1 MHISTSPLG
10 RDRLSSCL
18 FPPKKMAKQHPDAPK
33 QFGIRISDETMELV
47 SSIQEFR
54 LRTSQS
60 ATLASIVEDAINH
73 YYERLVEE
81 GAIDDK

>member
-1 MHISTSPLG
+1 
-10 RDRLSSCL
+10 
-18 FPPKKMAKQHPDAPK
+18 MARQHPDAPK

-54 LRTSQS
+54 IRTSQS
-60 ATLASIVEDAINH
+60 PTLASIVEDAIGC
-73 YYERLVEE
+73 YYDALVKE